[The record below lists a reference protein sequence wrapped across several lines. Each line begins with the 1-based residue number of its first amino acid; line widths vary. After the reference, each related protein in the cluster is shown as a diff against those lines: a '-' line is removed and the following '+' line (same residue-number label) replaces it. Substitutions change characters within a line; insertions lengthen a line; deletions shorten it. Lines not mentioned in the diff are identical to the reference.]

1 MNTTNISFS
10 ELVKA
15 VSNGKS
21 YIKKHFDIDNTFY
34 TTTIKV
40 NEFKLDTYQNEVAV
54 FKHIPTG
61 AQKISLEKAQNLI
74 RALVSKKNVKKAY
87 DEWES
92 VQSGPYWYQGYSRK
106 EKLGYEVEMALIV
119 GMSKYLEL
127 NIENCYKT
135 ANLSYDLLKTKFLNK
150 AFEKEILT
158 RFKK

>member
-1 MNTTNISFS
+1 MIMNTTNIYFS

-61 AQKISLEKAQNLI
+61 ASVRVKVLHPFIDNKVERVEIMPQG
-74 RALVSKKNVKKAY
+74 KKNYVYVADYIMFEDCPTEYTMFEVLFTRSKRV
-87 DEWES
+87 ES
-92 VQSGPYWYQGYSRK
+92 F
-106 EKLGYEVEMALIV
+106 
-119 GMSKYLEL
+119 
-127 NIENCYKT
+127 NI
-135 ANLSYDLLKTKFLNK
+135 DLFCSL
-150 AFEKEILT
+150 
-158 RFKK
+158 

>member
-61 AQKISLEKAQNLI
+61 ASVRVKVLHPFIDNKVEKVEIMPQGKKNYVYVADYI
-74 RALVSKKNVKKAY
+74 MFEDRPTEYTMFEVFFTRSKKV
-87 DEWES
+87 ES
-92 VQSGPYWYQGYSRK
+92 F
-106 EKLGYEVEMALIV
+106 
-119 GMSKYLEL
+119 
-127 NIENCYKT
+127 NI
-135 ANLSYDLLKTKFLNK
+135 DLFCSL
-150 AFEKEILT
+150 
-158 RFKK
+158 

>member
-15 VSNGKS
+15 VYNGKS

-61 AQKISLEKAQNLI
+61 ASVRVKVLHPFIDNKVEKVEIMPQGKKNYVYVADYIMFEDRPTEYTMFEVLFT
-74 RALVSKKNVKKAY
+74 RSKKV
-87 DEWES
+87 ES
-92 VQSGPYWYQGYSRK
+92 F
-106 EKLGYEVEMALIV
+106 
-119 GMSKYLEL
+119 
-127 NIENCYKT
+127 NI
-135 ANLSYDLLKTKFLNK
+135 DLFCSL
-150 AFEKEILT
+150 
-158 RFKK
+158 

>member
-10 ELVKA
+10 ALVKA

-61 AQKISLEKAQNLI
+61 ASVRVKVLHPFIDNKVEKVEIMPQGKKNYVYVADYIMFEDRPTEYTMFEVLFT
-74 RALVSKKNVKKAY
+74 RSKKV
-87 DEWES
+87 ES
-92 VQSGPYWYQGYSRK
+92 F
-106 EKLGYEVEMALIV
+106 
-119 GMSKYLEL
+119 
-127 NIENCYKT
+127 NI
-135 ANLSYDLLKTKFLNK
+135 DLFCSL
-150 AFEKEILT
+150 
-158 RFKK
+158 

>member
-1 MNTTNISFS
+1 MNTTNISFN

-61 AQKISLEKAQNLI
+61 ASVRVKVLHPFIDNKVEKVEIMPQGKKNYVYVADYIMFEDRLTEYTMFEVLFT
-74 RALVSKKNVKKAY
+74 RSKKV
-87 DEWES
+87 ES
-92 VQSGPYWYQGYSRK
+92 F
-106 EKLGYEVEMALIV
+106 
-119 GMSKYLEL
+119 
-127 NIENCYKT
+127 NI
-135 ANLSYDLLKTKFLNK
+135 DLFCSL
-150 AFEKEILT
+150 
-158 RFKK
+158 

>member
-1 MNTTNISFS
+1 MIMNMNITNISFS

-61 AQKISLEKAQNLI
+61 ASVRVKVLHPFIDNKVEKVEIMPQGKKNYVYVADYIMFEDRPTEYTMFEVLFT
-74 RALVSKKNVKKAY
+74 RSKKV
-87 DEWES
+87 ES
-92 VQSGPYWYQGYSRK
+92 F
-106 EKLGYEVEMALIV
+106 
-119 GMSKYLEL
+119 
-127 NIENCYKT
+127 NI
-135 ANLSYDLLKTKFLNK
+135 DLFCSL
-150 AFEKEILT
+150 
-158 RFKK
+158 

>member
-1 MNTTNISFS
+1 MIMNTTNISFG

-61 AQKISLEKAQNLI
+61 ASVRVKVLHPFIDNKVEKVEIMPQG
-74 RALVSKKNVKKAY
+74 KKNYVYVADYIMFEDRPTKYTMFEVLFTRSKRV
-87 DEWES
+87 ES
-92 VQSGPYWYQGYSRK
+92 F
-106 EKLGYEVEMALIV
+106 
-119 GMSKYLEL
+119 
-127 NIENCYKT
+127 NI
-135 ANLSYDLLKTKFLNK
+135 DLFCSL
-150 AFEKEILT
+150 
-158 RFKK
+158 

>member
-61 AQKISLEKAQNLI
+61 ASVRVKVLHPFIDNKVEKVEI
-74 RALVSKKNVKKAY
+74 MPKGKKNYVYVADYIMFEDRPMEYTMFEVLFTRSKRV
-87 DEWES
+87 ES
-92 VQSGPYWYQGYSRK
+92 F
-106 EKLGYEVEMALIV
+106 
-119 GMSKYLEL
+119 
-127 NIENCYKT
+127 NI
-135 ANLSYDLLKTKFLNK
+135 DLFCSL
-150 AFEKEILT
+150 
-158 RFKK
+158 

>member
-61 AQKISLEKAQNLI
+61 ASVRVKVLHTFIDNKVEKVEIMPQGKKNYVYVADYIMFEDRPTEYTMFEVLFT
-74 RALVSKKNVKKAY
+74 RSKKV
-87 DEWES
+87 ES
-92 VQSGPYWYQGYSRK
+92 F
-106 EKLGYEVEMALIV
+106 
-119 GMSKYLEL
+119 
-127 NIENCYKT
+127 NI
-135 ANLSYDLLKTKFLNK
+135 DLFCSL
-150 AFEKEILT
+150 
-158 RFKK
+158 

>member
-10 ELVKA
+10 ELVNA

-61 AQKISLEKAQNLI
+61 ASVRVKVLHTFIDNKVEKVEIMPQGKKNYVYVADYIMFEDRPTEYTMFEVLFT
-74 RALVSKKNVKKAY
+74 RSKKV
-87 DEWES
+87 ES
-92 VQSGPYWYQGYSRK
+92 F
-106 EKLGYEVEMALIV
+106 
-119 GMSKYLEL
+119 
-127 NIENCYKT
+127 NI
-135 ANLSYDLLKTKFLNK
+135 DLFCSL
-150 AFEKEILT
+150 
-158 RFKK
+158 

>member
-1 MNTTNISFS
+1 MLNFKIEYTMNTTNISFS

-61 AQKISLEKAQNLI
+61 ASVRVKVLHPLIDNKVEKVEIMPQGKKNYVYVADYIMFEDRPTEYTMFEVLFT
-74 RALVSKKNVKKAY
+74 RSKKV
-87 DEWES
+87 ES
-92 VQSGPYWYQGYSRK
+92 F
-106 EKLGYEVEMALIV
+106 
-119 GMSKYLEL
+119 
-127 NIENCYKT
+127 NI
-135 ANLSYDLLKTKFLNK
+135 DLFCSL
-150 AFEKEILT
+150 
-158 RFKK
+158 

>member
-21 YIKKHFDIDNTFY
+21 YIKKNFDIDNTFY

-61 AQKISLEKAQNLI
+61 ASVRVKVLHPFIDNKVEKVEIMPQGKKNYVYVADYIMFEDRPTEYTMFEVLFT
-74 RALVSKKNVKKAY
+74 RSKKV
-87 DEWES
+87 ES
-92 VQSGPYWYQGYSRK
+92 F
-106 EKLGYEVEMALIV
+106 
-119 GMSKYLEL
+119 
-127 NIENCYKT
+127 NI
-135 ANLSYDLLKTKFLNK
+135 DLFCSL
-150 AFEKEILT
+150 
-158 RFKK
+158 

>member
-15 VSNGKS
+15 VSNSKT

-61 AQKISLEKAQNLI
+61 ASVRVKVLHPFIDDKVEKVEIMPQGKKKYVYVADYIMFEDRPTEYTMFEVLFTRSKRVESFNIDLFCSL
-74 RALVSKKNVKKAY
+74 
-87 DEWES
+87 
-92 VQSGPYWYQGYSRK
+92 
-106 EKLGYEVEMALIV
+106 
-119 GMSKYLEL
+119 
-127 NIENCYKT
+127 
-135 ANLSYDLLKTKFLNK
+135 
-150 AFEKEILT
+150 
-158 RFKK
+158 

>member
-21 YIKKHFDIDNTFY
+21 YIKKHFDIDNIFY

-61 AQKISLEKAQNLI
+61 ASVRVKVLHPFIDNKVEKVEIMPQGKKNYVYVADYIMFEDRSTEYTMFEVLFT
-74 RALVSKKNVKKAY
+74 RSKKV
-87 DEWES
+87 ES
-92 VQSGPYWYQGYSRK
+92 F
-106 EKLGYEVEMALIV
+106 
-119 GMSKYLEL
+119 
-127 NIENCYKT
+127 NI
-135 ANLSYDLLKTKFLNK
+135 DLFCSL
-150 AFEKEILT
+150 
-158 RFKK
+158 